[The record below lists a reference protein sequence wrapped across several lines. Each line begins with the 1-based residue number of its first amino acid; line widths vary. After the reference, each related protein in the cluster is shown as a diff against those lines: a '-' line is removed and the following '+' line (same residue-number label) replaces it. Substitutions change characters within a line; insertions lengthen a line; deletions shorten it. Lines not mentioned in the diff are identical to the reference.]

1 MNDIKIISHINSSV
15 DGRLIADR
23 WTLPFDGKDIEDVLS
38 VYTEIKDGYSADA
51 WILGRNSVQ
60 RHFFSEIFDS
70 ETHTPV
76 AAPCTHIGH
85 RDSRRSFVVFDSKG
99 LIKYTDNKVYGDN
112 IIAVLGESVSEEY
125 LEHLRQTGISYL
137 FAGTDGHDYEK
148 ALQTLH
154 DDFGMRLVL
163 LDGGGTLN
171 GQFLKKRLID
181 ELSLVIYPGIDALSG
196 IPSIYEYKGKE
207 GEYPAYGQSLEL
219 MDMTRCRNGVVWLR
233 YKIHKKNNN
242 HE

>member
-23 WTLPFDGKDIEDVLS
+23 WTLPFDGRDIEDVLS
-38 VYTEIKDGYSADA
+38 VYTEIKDGY
-51 WILGRNSVQ
+51 
-60 RHFFSEIFDS
+60 
-70 ETHTPV
+70 
-76 AAPCTHIGH
+76 
-85 RDSRRSFVVFDSKG
+85 
-99 LIKYTDNKVYGDN
+99 
-112 IIAVLGESVSEEY
+112 
-125 LEHLRQTGISYL
+125 
-137 FAGTDGHDYEK
+137 DYEK

-154 DDFGMRLVL
+154 DDFGMRLIL

-171 GQFLKKRLID
+171 GQFLKRRLID

-207 GEYPAYGQSLEL
+207 DEYPAYGQSLEL
-219 MDMTRCRNGVVWLR
+219 MDMRQCRDGVVWLK
-233 YKIHKKNNN
+233 YKVHKKNNN

>member
-23 WTLPFDGKDIEDVLS
+23 WTLPFDGRDIEDVLS
-38 VYTEIKDGYSADA
+38 VYTEIKDGYFADA

-60 RHFFSEIFDS
+60 KHFFPETFNKGIFTS
-70 ETHTPV
+70 VTTFQ
-76 AAPCTHIGH
+76 TYIGH
-85 RDSRRSFVVFDSKG
+85 RDSKRSLVVFDSKG
-99 LIKYTDNKVYGDN
+99 LIRYTDDKVYGDN
-112 IIAVLGESVSEEY
+112 IIAVLGENVSEEY

-154 DDFGMRLVL
+154 NDFGMHLIL

-171 GQFLKKRLID
+171 GQFLKRRLID

-207 GEYPAYGQSLEL
+207 GEYLAYGQSLEL
-219 MDMTRCRNGVVWLR
+219 MDMRQCRDGVVWLK
-233 YKIHKKNNN
+233 YKVHK
-242 HE
+242 